1 MDTLTLQL
9 PLEHWQ
15 WIANTL
21 KNAGHL
27 DYQDLGQELGKVLAN
42 YSPDMANSVHSL
54 GVNA

>member
-9 PLEHWQ
+9 PLEHWR

-27 DYQDLGQELGKVLAN
+27 DHQDLGQELGKVLDN